1 MDPRPFWLCKEGFGE
16 QPCPEVSWR
25 LECWCWCWCG
35 KECTSANKCL
45 SSIYHRIWI
54 CGRTWKF
61 EKLERYLTNCVEDL
75 KTKFARFNPAR
86 HSWARVFSRPFLA
99 WPEGSGVQTSC
110 VQSSEFLFFFMLLFL
125 LMVICWIVREHYQ
138 GCLWPSGCWLFP
150 WIMLATDSL
159 TALCY
164 CLHHLHQFD
173 SFQLGNKY
181 IGFPCVLHGLLQ
193 LCNTWL
199 STYMHGC
206 MVDLCTCNCYPTK
219 DIHVPWK
226 SLKPRANR
234 RVRQPLKGGLGASAT
249 DNTVAVF
256 IVGFVSTKTDF
267 P

>member
-1 MDPRPFWLCKEGFGE
+1 MVEHGNFKNWRGTWQIALKIWKQSLRDLIQQDTPEQGSSQDPSLGG
-16 QPCPEVSWR
+16 QNGLGSR
-25 LECWCWCWCG
+25 LVVYRAVN
-35 KECTSANKCL
+35 S
-45 SSIYHRIWI
+45 Y
-54 CGRTWKF
+54 
-61 EKLERYLTNCVEDL
+61 
-75 KTKFARFNPAR
+75 
-86 HSWARVFSRPFLA
+86 
-99 WPEGSGVQTSC
+99 
-110 VQSSEFLFFFMLLFL
+110 FFMLLFP
-125 LMVICWIVREHYQ
+125 LMVICWIAREHYQ

-164 CLHHLHQFD
+164 CLHHLHQFH

-181 IGFPCVLHGLLQ
+181 IGLPCVLHGLLQ

-219 DIHVPWK
+219 DIHVPCK

-234 RVRQPLKGGLGASAT
+234 RVRQPLKGALGACAT

-256 IVGFVSTKTDF
+256 IVGFVNTKTDF